1 MLLPNFPDR
10 RPTLS
15 LEAQVAELYDDLQQ
29 LVAALGGDYVRFGWP
44 LDSPLLKARAT
55 SAPGALGAPASVTAT
70 GLYQQIA
77 LSWNLETSPA
87 LLDFEISR
95 SDTSGVALTVIG
107 YSLANCFLDTSPLAD
122 STAYY
127 YKIRARLLDGSTFS
141 AYSSEATATTL
152 ANDTTADAQLAV
164 ALKALQ
170 RNTYPQVDLTTG
182 VTGTLPVTNGGTGFA
197 TATQGDLIY
206 GSAANVFSKLAK
218 DTSATRVLTNTGASN
233 NPAWAQ
239 LNLANGV
246 TGILPQANGGTGASS
261 FAARAVMQFTG
272 TGVSNVT
279 VYLGSA
285 ASTTEQDVQ
294 FICPTNGTITRMDST
309 AAQAA
314 GAGQSFTYTLR
325 IN

>member
-95 SDTSGVALTVIG
+95 SDTS
-107 YSLANCFLDTSPLAD
+107 
-122 STAYY
+122 
-127 YKIRARLLDGSTFS
+127 
-141 AYSSEATATTL
+141 
-152 ANDTTADAQLAV
+152 ADAQLAV